1 MKFLNAKVNGFGKIE
16 NKEIE
21 FKDGINIIIGGNES
35 GKSTFLEFIN
45 SMLFGASKNKRGK
58 DISVVDKYKPWKA
71 DEFSGNLTYKLDN
84 GKKYNVFRDFK
95 KSKCK
100 ITDENLEDITNKFN
114 VDKSKGSMFFYE
126 QTAVEEDIMA
136 STAISRQEE
145 LKIDEK
151 EHKTL
156 ISKLTNLIQT
166 GEDNT
171 SFNKAIDK
179 LNKKLIEEVG
189 TERTTER
196 PINLINNKFNSYIN
210 KENEAKEKRE
220 EYAYIDKKYTEIENK
235 INSLK
240 NKLELNKQIKE
251 LKQKEELIEEIKNTQ
266 KEKNKNNK
274 KRLNIVLFLFLAI
287 ILSLI
292 IIIKDNNIRIF
303 LSAIGVSIL
312 GITIFN
318 NIKMPSKSIIIQG
331 EDDTEIK
338 DKKINIYKE
347 FMGRVS
353 EENISNMLK
362 FNYKEIEEINEKETQ
377 MYNELNLEI
386 HKIQFEKDKILQD
399 LEKYSKDHEKLEN
412 IKMQKQEIE
421 SLEYSIKLAIN
432 ELKKA
437 YSEMKR
443 EVIPSITEGLSELSQ
458 ELTSSKY
465 TKVSFSD
472 ENGLRIYMSDGDTTD
487 INKLSTGTIYQL
499 YLALRIAILK
509 KISNSSESVPIILDE
524 PFAYFDNE
532 RLESALEC
540 LKKISEN
547 NQIIIFS
554 CNDKE
559 KQILQDKN
567 IDFNLICL

>member
-84 GKKYNVFRDFK
+84 GKKYNIFRDFK

-126 QTAVEEDIMA
+126 QTGIEEDVMA

-145 LKIDEK
+145 LKLDEK
-151 EHKTL
+151 EHKAL

-331 EDDTEIK
+331 EDDMEIK
-338 DKKINIYKE
+338 DKKVNIYKD

-377 MYNELNLEI
+377 IYNELNLEI

-509 KISNSSESVPIILDE
+509 KISNSNESIPIILDE